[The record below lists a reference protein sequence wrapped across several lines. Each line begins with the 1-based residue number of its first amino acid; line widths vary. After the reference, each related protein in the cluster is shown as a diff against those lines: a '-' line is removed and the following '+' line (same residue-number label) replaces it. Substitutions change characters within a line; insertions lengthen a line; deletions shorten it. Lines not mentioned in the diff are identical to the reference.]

1 MGAPHSGTVPVVS
14 DDDDLTLEVTA
25 AITWYM
31 RQHKISRR
39 DLATRLG
46 VTPGRV
52 SQMLSGGQNLT
63 LRTLESI
70 AQALE
75 ARLDVSL
82 VALGPR

>member
-1 MGAPHSGTVPVVS
+1 MSEPNGSTGSGPEER
-14 DDDDLTLEVTA
+14 DDLTLEVTS
-25 AITWYM
+25 AITLYM
-31 RQHKISRR
+31 RQNKISRR
-39 DLATRLG
+39 DLAKRLG

-70 AQALE
+70 AEALE
-75 ARLDVSL
+75 ARLDVSM